1 MFTLEVLTPD
11 GVAFRSKAESASIP
25 TSNGEITV
33 LEGHVPLVT
42 TLGPGML
49 TVHTADGEDQYFA
62 LSRGVVQVEKD
73 SIKILSDIADRV
85 DALDEQAILDARKRA
100 EELVATRKH
109 DTEGFIEASALLDRE
124 LARLRSVR
132 RRRPRTF

>member
-11 GVAFRSKAESASIP
+11 GVALRTEAESASIP
-25 TSNGEITV
+25 TSNGEITI
-33 LEGHVPLVT
+33 LKNHVPLVT

-49 TVHTADGEDQYFA
+49 TVHTAEGDQFFA
-62 LSRGVVQVEKD
+62 LSRGVVQVEKN

-85 DALDEQAILDARKRA
+85 DALDEQAILDAQKRA
-100 EELVATRKH
+100 EELLASRRQ

-124 LARLRSVR
+124 LARLKSVR
-132 RRRPRTF
+132 RRRSRL

>member
-11 GVAFRSKAESASIP
+11 GVALRTEAESASIP
-25 TSNGEITV
+25 TSNGEITI
-33 LEGHVPLVT
+33 LKHHVPLVT

-49 TVHTADGEDQYFA
+49 TVHTSDGDQFFA
-62 LSRGVVQVEKD
+62 LSRGVVQVEKNT
-73 SIKILSDIADRV
+73 IKILSDIADRV

-100 EELVATRKH
+100 EDLLASRRQ

-124 LARLRSVR
+124 LARLKSVR
-132 RRRPRTF
+132 RRRSRL